1 MRNMFRPKNKKPSS
15 GEIRALPLQR
25 QWKQAYI
32 TTIQPGGGGLRTL
45 DYVYLAQY
53 YQEPKLNEKETR
65 KGLTSGKR
73 LT

>member
-1 MRNMFRPKNKKPSS
+1 VKASLYNNNART
-15 GEIRALPLQR
+15 L
-25 QWKQAYI
+25 AYI
-32 TTIQPGGGGLRTL
+32 
-45 DYVYLAQY
+45 YLTQY